1 MRYRTIKHTD
11 LTISEVGF
19 GTWPISG
26 HGMGEVDE
34 QKAMETIHHAVEL
47 GITFFDTA
55 DMYGFGYAEELL
67 AKTLGA
73 KIKDFVIATKVGN
86 EWDALGNLRSNLQP
100 DYIIQAC
107 ENSLRRLKLE
117 AIDLYQLHIPDPN
130 TPIEKTMEALS
141 TLRESGKI
149 RYVGLSNFSVEQ
161 LSEARRYLPIVSNQ
175 IEYSMLERSIEHEMI
190 PYCTEN
196 EISILPYKVLG
207 RGLLT
212 GKFKELPI
220 FSIGDWR
227 ASDPE
232 FQEER
237 FGEIMKI
244 VDQLKPI
251 AEAYSVTLSELA
263 TAWVLRLATVASVI
277 VGAKHPKQ
285 IEESCGRSPLNLKD
299 NDLYKIEEIL
309 NQLTDH
315 QK

>member
-1 MRYRTIKHTD
+1 MKYRQIKHTD
-11 LTISEVGF
+11 LIISEVGF

-34 QKAMETIHHAVEL
+34 QKAIETILHAVEL
-47 GITFFDTA
+47 GINFFDTA

-73 KIKDFVIATKVGN
+73 KIKDLVIATKVGN
-86 EWDALGNLRSNLQP
+86 EWDAAGNLRSNLQP

-117 AIDLYQLHIPDPN
+117 TIDLYQLHKPDPD
-130 TPIEKTMEALS
+130 TPIEKTMQALL
-141 TLRESGKI
+141 TLIESGKI

-175 IEYSMLERSIEHEMI
+175 VEYSMLERSIEHQMI

-212 GKFKELPI
+212 GKFKELPV
-220 FSIGDWR
+220 FSKGDWR
-227 ASDPE
+227 ASDAE

-237 FGEIMKI
+237 FREILEI

-251 AEAYSVTLSELA
+251 AEAYDSTLSQLA
-263 TAWVLRLATVASVI
+263 AAWVLRLAPVASVI
-277 VGAKHPKQ
+277 VGAKNAQQ
-285 IEESCGRSPLNLKD
+285 IEESCGRSPLNLKA
-299 NDLYKIEEIL
+299 NDLYQIEQIL
-309 NQLTDH
+309 NQLTEH